1 MESSQNNARVSGHK
15 SHETC
20 IACGADN
27 PVGLHLKFIK
37 QADSSVRTAV
47 FCRKEM
53 TGYDGFLHG
62 GIAALML
69 DSAMTNCLF
78 SMGIAALTAEFNIKY
93 KEPVYIG
100 RAVEVI
106 ARLDS
111 DMAPLYVMSA
121 ELLQDNKVKVS
132 SSAKFFKNIF
142 LKGLKT

>member
-1 MESSQNNARVSGHK
+1 MESQNNARVAGHK

-37 QADSSVRTAV
+37 QDDSSVRAAV

-100 RAVEVI
+100 RAVEVT
-106 ARLDS
+106 ARLNS

-121 ELLQDNKVKVS
+121 ELVQDNKLKVS
-132 SSAKFFKNIF
+132 ANAKFLKNIF
-142 LKGLKT
+142 LKGSET